1 MTRFAA
7 MKIPL
12 PKRSSDAISPT
23 AHYTGYVWYRH
34 GLSHPGLVTPEGR
47 ALYHAMR
54 PLNFGSRRLGG
65 PTLEGFLLAR
75 HRAIDALLD
84 QAIESGAVSQVIE
97 VAAGLSPRGWDFARR
112 YGKRIHYI
120 EADLPHMAQRKRQ
133 RLAAAGLET
142 PQHRVVALDA
152 LADDGELSL
161 AALAQSLDPEQG
173 LAIITEGLLNYF
185 DTAAVRGMWRRFAT
199 VLKSFKKG
207 VYFSDLHLA
216 SDNHS
221 AQTRAFGRLLGGFVR
236 GRVHLHFGSVAEAET
251 ALRRRGFGTAR
262 LMAPEPQA
270 MARGVIDRKGA
281 SLVKVIKA
289 GTQRPAKP
297 GTKPQTPRP
306 RRAST
311 R

>member
-1 MTRFAA
+1 
-7 MKIPL
+7 MKISL
-12 PKRSSDAISPT
+12 PTRGSDAISPT

-54 PLNFGSRRLGG
+54 PLNFGSRSLGG

-84 QAIESGAVSQVIE
+84 QAIGSGAVEQVIE

-112 YGKRIHYI
+112 YGNRIHYV
-120 EADLPHMAQRKRQ
+120 EADLPQMALRKRT
-133 RLAAAGLET
+133 RLATAGLET

-152 LADDGELSL
+152 LADGGALSL
-161 AALAQSLDPEQG
+161 AALVQSLDPDKG

-185 DTAAVRGMWRRFAT
+185 DTEAVLGIWRRFAAA
-199 VLKSFKKG
+199 LKSFPAG

-216 SDNHS
+216 SDNRG
-221 AQTRAFGRLLGGFVR
+221 AQTRAFGKLLGSFVR
-236 GRVHLHFGSVAEAET
+236 GRVYLHFGSVAGAEA
-251 ALRRRGFGTAR
+251 ALRQSGFGTAR
-262 LMAPEPQA
+262 LFSPEPQQTA
-270 MARGVIDRKGA
+270 AGVIDRRGA
-281 SLVKVIKA
+281 ALVRIVEA
-289 GTQRPAKP
+289 
-297 GTKPQTPRP
+297 
-306 RRAST
+306 AS